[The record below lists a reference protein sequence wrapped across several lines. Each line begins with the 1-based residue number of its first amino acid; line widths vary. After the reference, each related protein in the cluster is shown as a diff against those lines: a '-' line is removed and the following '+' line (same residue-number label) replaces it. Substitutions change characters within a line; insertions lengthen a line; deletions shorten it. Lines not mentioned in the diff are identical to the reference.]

1 MHNTSFFKKILL
13 IATVALFYSCDKEF
27 NSIGDDI
34 IGDSNFELEA
44 EDYNVTAYNQKVT
57 PTASNNLPINAL
69 GIYDNPVFGLTT
81 ANFNTQVALASYGPT
96 LGEGAVID
104 SVTLNVPYFHHLD
117 PEQTSTTG
125 STAYILDSIYGP
137 KSGLIKL
144 SVYES
149 GIYLNNY
156 NANSYDIS
164 KFYNTDRND
173 DFQAKAQ
180 ALGVRLNDRTTKIEK
195 DGSVSNDASENDEFF
210 FNSKEIKETTPKTE
224 TAAEVIKR
232 IKPEMRLHLNK
243 AFFKAKIFDAPAS
256 KLASDDVFKNYFRGL
271 YFKVEK
277 TTAINTEGK
286 PISGTMAMMKFS
298 EGKINI
304 FYKAKTAI
312 TTDAETVMESKTLV
326 INLTGNTVSLLKEES
341 SSPTSDDYYT
351 SAATN
356 DVTPDEKL
364 YLKGGQGSMA
374 VIELFDKTDLGR
386 YKDDGTWETTPNG
399 VYDELDEIRNN
410 VTSKKWLTNEANLIF
425 TIDSQKM
432 ASLIGTDPTTAA
444 RQPGRI
450 YLYDLTNNTI
460 LSDYSAD
467 RSTSLNGDAKKSRTV
482 FNGLLNID
490 PTTKIGTYKIRITNH
505 IRNLIKNT
513 DVTNVKLGLVV
524 TESID
529 ITASSKL
536 DKTVESTISEIP
548 TASVMSP
555 LGTVLYGGNI
565 PEGAPNY
572 AKRVKLKIYYTKP
585 N

>member
-243 AFFKAKIFDAPAS
+243 DFFKAKIFDAPAS

-410 VTSKKWLTNEANLIF
+410 VTSKRWLANEANLVF

-536 DKTVESTISEIP
+536 DKTVPSTISEIP

-555 LGTVLYGGNI
+555 LGTVLYGSNL
-565 PEGAPNY
+565 PEDD